1 MPPKIFDRKEKMN
14 ILKIPH
20 RNLDLLRLKIVI
32 LLPIYTFPPLY
43 AERPAERRVFLH
55 LKMLIIIIMGKIVQ
69 ILKKKVK
76 AWQKLIKTRGHDFT
90 FLQKMQ
96 AHIWQLEHGCAP
108 RGRH

>member
-1 MPPKIFDRKEKMN
+1 MPLKIFDRKEKMN

-55 LKMLIIIIMGKIVQ
+55 LKNAYIIITGKTMQ

-76 AWQKLIKTRGHDFT
+76 AWRRKIIKTRGHDFT
-90 FLQKMQ
+90 FFAKNAGAYL
-96 AHIWQLEHGCAP
+96 AVRTWLRAP
-108 RGRH
+108 R

>member
-55 LKMLIIIIMGKIVQ
+55 LKNAYNYNHGQ
-69 ILKKKVK
+69 NR
-76 AWQKLIKTRGHDFT
+76 ADIKEKGESV
-90 FLQKMQ
+90 
-96 AHIWQLEHGCAP
+96 ANAY
-108 RGRH
+108 